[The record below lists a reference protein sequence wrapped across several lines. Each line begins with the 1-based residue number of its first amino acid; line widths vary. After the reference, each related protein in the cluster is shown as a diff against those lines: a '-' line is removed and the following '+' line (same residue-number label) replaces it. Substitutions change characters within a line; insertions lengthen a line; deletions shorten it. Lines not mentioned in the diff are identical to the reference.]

1 MQFRSE
7 ELSQYGI
14 TVAQEAVLTSLSIA
28 QGETTINNLS
38 KSLLRKHHTISTA
51 LTRMEEKGLVNKKK
65 KQQSDNK
72 YSITMT
78 EKGKQ
83 AYEKALKGE
92 IIHELMSCLSREELL
107 QLTTLLKK
115 VWVRAMD
122 VDVSKRGFSLPL
134 E

>member
-1 MQFRSE
+1 MSTGPTTERLYWYVWMILHQLRDILMQFRSE

-14 TVAQEAVLTSLSIA
+14 TVAQEAILTSLSIA

-51 LTRMEEKGLVNKKK
+51 LTRMEEKGLVNKNK

-83 AYEKALKGE
+83 AYEKAL
-92 IIHELMSCLSREELL
+92 
-107 QLTTLLKK
+107 
-115 VWVRAMD
+115 
-122 VDVSKRGFSLPL
+122 
-134 E
+134 